1 MVQVTYTDKRSFSIS
16 IPSELTEG
24 KRRLTKEEIE
34 ILEKNQNTS
43 DDPSWQNFYVDAE
56 CFDASLIRD
65 SSFSGF
71 IVLGKLRR
79 AMLKYHDLEL
89 EEGIYNSK
97 LINAVTGDDNAIR
110 NVAYFENYRL
120 GKNVM
125 LFNIQEMSCTSH
137 SKFGE
142 GILKKNEPEE
152 NRIWIGVANENGG
165 REVLP
170 FKSMIT
176 ADAYLW
182 SRYREDAALMKRFV
196 ELTEKGACCEGATYG
211 IVKNNAVIKNTT
223 LLKDAEIGEC
233 AYIKGAFKL
242 KNITVLSSEAEPSQI
257 GEGVE
262 MVNGI
267 MGSGSRV
274 FYQAV
279 AVRFV
284 IGKNCQLKYGARLLN
299 SVLGDNST
307 VSCCEILNNLIFPFH
322 EQHHNSSFL
331 IASTI
336 MGQSNIASGAT
347 IGSNHNSR
355 SPDGELVASRGFWPS
370 LSSDF
375 KHNSRFASFVL
386 IAKGSYQYELDIPY
400 PFSLV
405 ALGENGDR
413 SVRIFPAWWFMY
425 DMFALVRNRY
435 KFKKRDKRV
444 VPVQHIE
451 TDPFAP
457 DTMQEIMTA
466 LDRIVRLTAE
476 ERIRLCGQ
484 RGAHCSRSPTD
495 AKEGADARMH
505 GKSDDCGD
513 GENSGGYR
521 PSADAPG
528 ANGCIDGDNGT
539 REDDTDKERLA
550 EAKAFFEKN
559 PDADFTLADAQC
571 QKKYGATIF
580 RPAYAYHQYRK
591 IIKYFAAKTII
602 EYCDENGIASVSPA
616 VLAEIARHPL
626 YTEWLNAG
634 GQIIPLE
641 KIDELRE
648 KVKGGE
654 IASWDEV
661 HAFYDACEASYLADK
676 TRYAL
681 YLLECIYGV
690 PFERCSA
697 EQYRN
702 LVESVA
708 AVSNDMYELSV
719 SSREKDYTDYYRKM
733 TYRNRK
739 EMDAVLGTIDDDDFL
754 RMLKDDTE
762 KFNKKLRRVFT
773 V

>member
-1 MVQVTYTDKRSFSIS
+1 MVQVTYTDKRSFSV
-16 IPSELTEG
+16 PSELTAG
-24 KRRLTKEEIE
+24 KRGLTKEEIE
-34 ILEKNQNTS
+34 ALEKNQNTS

-125 LFNIQEMSCTSH
+125 LFNIQEMSCTLH

-142 GILKKNEPEE
+142 GILKKGEPEE

-170 FKSMIT
+170 FKSMIP

-182 SRYREDAALMKRFV
+182 SRYREDGALMKRFV
-196 ELTEKGACCEGATYG
+196 ALTEKGAASEEATYG
-211 IVKNNAVIKNTT
+211 IIKNNAVIKNTT

-242 KNITVLSSEAEPSQI
+242 KNITVLSSAAEPSQI

-267 MGSGSRV
+267 MGYGSRV

-386 IAKGSYQYELDIPY
+386 VAKGSYQYELDIPY

-466 LDRIVRLTAE
+466 LDRIVRLKAE
-476 ERIRLCGQ
+476 ERTHSSER
-484 RGAHCSRSPTD
+484 TD
-495 AKEGADARMH
+495 TKEEAEDGGVNGGRDHSSADGHGADGGVAR
-505 GKSDDCGD
+505 GVI
-513 GENSGGYR
+513 EAAR
-521 PSADAPG
+521 
-528 ANGCIDGDNGT
+528 I
-539 REDDTDKERLA
+539 E

-559 PDADFTLADAQC
+559 PDADFTLSDAQC

-591 IIKYFAAKTII
+591 IIKYFSAKTII

-626 YTEWLNAG
+626 YTGWLNAG

-648 KVKGGE
+648 KVKRGE
-654 IASWDEV
+654 IASWEKV
-661 HAFYDACEASYLADK
+661 HAFYDACAASYLADK

-708 AVSNDMYELSV
+708 AVSDDMYALSV

-733 TYRNRK
+733 TYRNRE

>member
-1 MVQVTYTDKRSFSIS
+1 MVQVTYTDKRSFSI
-16 IPSELTEG
+16 PSELTAG

-34 ILEKNQNTS
+34 ALEKNQNTS
-43 DDPSWQNFYVDAE
+43 DDPLWQNFYVDAE

-89 EEGIYNSK
+89 EAGIYNSK
-97 LINAVTGDDNAIR
+97 LINVVTGDDNVIR

-120 GKNVM
+120 GKKVM
-125 LFNIQEMSCTSH
+125 LFNIQEMSCTTH

-142 GILKKNEPEE
+142 GILKKGEPEE

-170 FKSMIT
+170 FKSMIP

-182 SRYREDAALMKRFV
+182 SRYREDGALMKRFV
-196 ELTEKGACCEGATYG
+196 ALTEKGAASEEATYG

-386 IAKGSYQYELDIPY
+386 VAKGSYQYELDIPY

-444 VPVQHIE
+444 FPVQHIE

-457 DTMQEIMTA
+457 DTMQEIMRA
-466 LDRIVRLTAE
+466 LDRIVRLK
-476 ERIRLCGQ
+476 
-484 RGAHCSRSPTD
+484 
-495 AKEGADARMH
+495 AKEGADV
-505 GKSDDCGD
+505 
-513 GENSGGYR
+513 
-521 PSADAPG
+521 
-528 ANGCIDGDNGT
+528 DGDNGVIGAA
-539 REDDTDKERLA
+539 RIE

-559 PDADFTLADAQC
+559 PDADFTLSDAQC
-571 QKKYGATIF
+571 QKRYGATVF

-602 EYCDENGIASVSPA
+602 EYCDENGIASVLPA

-641 KIDELRE
+641 KIDELRK

-654 IASWDEV
+654 ISSWDEV

-708 AVSNDMYELSV
+708 AVSDDMYALSV

>member
-1 MVQVTYTDKRSFSIS
+1 MVQVTYTAKRSFS
-16 IPSELTEG
+16 IPSELTAG

-34 ILEKNQNTS
+34 ALEKNQNTS
-43 DDPSWQNFYVDAE
+43 DDSLWQNFYVDAE

-97 LINAVTGDDNAIR
+97 LINVVTGDDNVIR

-120 GKNVM
+120 GKKVM
-125 LFNIQEMSCTSH
+125 LFNIQEMSCTTH

-142 GILKKNEPEE
+142 GILKKGEPEE

-170 FKSMIT
+170 FKSMIP

-182 SRYREDAALMKRFV
+182 SRYREDGALMKRFV
-196 ELTEKGACCEGATYG
+196 ALTEKGAASEEATYG

-355 SPDGELVASRGFWPS
+355 SPDGELIASRGFWPS

-386 IAKGSYQYELDIPY
+386 VAKGSYQYELDIPY

-444 VPVQHIE
+444 FPVQHIE

-457 DTMQEIMTA
+457 DTMQEIMRA
-466 LDRIVRLTAE
+466 LDRIVRLK
-476 ERIRLCGQ
+476 
-484 RGAHCSRSPTD
+484 
-495 AKEGADARMH
+495 AKEGADV
-505 GKSDDCGD
+505 D
-513 GENSGGYR
+513 GEN
-521 PSADAPG
+521 G
-528 ANGCIDGDNGT
+528 AI
-539 REDDTDKERLA
+539 
-550 EAKAFFEKN
+550 EAAKIEETKAFFEKN
-559 PDADFTLADAQC
+559 PDADFILSDAQC
-571 QKKYGATIF
+571 QKRYGATVF
-580 RPAYAYHQYRK
+580 RPAYAYRQYRK

-602 EYCDENGIASVSPA
+602 EYCDEKNIVSVSPA
-616 VLAEIARHPL
+616 VFADIARHPL

-648 KVKGGE
+648 KVKRGE
-654 IASWDEV
+654 ISSWDEV
-661 HAFYDACEASYLADK
+661 HRFYDACAASYLADK

-690 PFERCSA
+690 SFERCST

-733 TYRNRK
+733 TYRSRE
-739 EMDAVLGTIDDDDFL
+739 EMDAVLGTIDSDDFL
-754 RMLKDDTE
+754 TMLKDDTE
-762 KFNKKLRRVFT
+762 RFNKKLYRIFAV
-773 V
+773 

>member
-1 MVQVTYTDKRSFSIS
+1 MVQVTYTDKRSFSV
-16 IPSELTEG
+16 PVELTAG
-24 KRRLTKEEIE
+24 KRRLTQEEIE
-34 ILEKNQNTS
+34 ALEKNHNTS

-56 CFDASLIRD
+56 CFDTSLIRG

-89 EEGIYNSK
+89 ESGIYNSK

-125 LFNIQEMSCTSH
+125 LFNIQEMSCTLH

-142 GILKKNEPEE
+142 GILKKDEPEE

-170 FKSMIT
+170 FKSMIP

-196 ELTEKGACCEGATYG
+196 ELTEREGAGEEATYG
-211 IVKNNAVIKNTT
+211 IIKNNAVIKNTT
-223 LLKDAEIGEC
+223 LLKDVEIGEC

-242 KNITVLSSEAEPSQI
+242 KNITVLSSAAEPSQI

-307 VSCCEILNNLIFPFH
+307 VSCCEILNNLIFSFH

-386 IAKGSYQYELDIPY
+386 VAKGSYQYELDIPY

-466 LDRIVRLTAE
+466 LDRIVRLKAE
-476 ERIRLCGQ
+476 ERTHSSER
-484 RGAHCSRSPTD
+484 TD
-495 AKEGADARMH
+495 TKEEAEDGGVNGGGDHSSADGHGADGGVAR
-505 GKSDDCGD
+505 GVI
-513 GENSGGYR
+513 EAAR
-521 PSADAPG
+521 
-528 ANGCIDGDNGT
+528 I
-539 REDDTDKERLA
+539 E

-559 PDADFTLADAQC
+559 PGADFTLSDAQC

-602 EYCDENGIASVSPA
+602 EYCDENDIASVSPA
-616 VLAEIARHPL
+616 VLAEIARYPL

-661 HAFYDACEASYLADK
+661 HRFYDACAVSYLTDK

-681 YLLECIYGV
+681 YLLECVYGI
-690 PFERCSA
+690 PFERCTDA
-697 EQYRN
+697 QYRN

-708 AVSNDMYELSV
+708 AVSNDMYALSV

-733 TYRNRK
+733 TYRNRE
-739 EMDAVLGTIDDDDFL
+739 EMDAVLGTIDRDDFL
-754 RMLKDDTE
+754 TMLKDDTE
-762 KFNKKLRRVFT
+762 RFNKKLRRVFR